1 MNGSAQPL
9 VKFLDGAGKR
19 FIIPVYQRNYD
30 WKIDNCK
37 QLLDDLEK
45 VILDKRESHFFG
57 SIVSVANIHGATSEL
72 LIIDGQQRI
81 TTISLLFLAMVNLI
95 DEGILK
101 PVDPVLVQRIKMT
114 YLVDQFAPEEKK
126 IKLKPIKDDSDAFEK
141 LFKDKGEYNNAS
153 VVTRN
158 YNYFYNRLR
167 DEQILTPD
175 ELFNAICS
183 LVIIDISLDPI
194 KDDAQLI
201 FESLNSTGLDLS
213 EGDKIRNYVLM
224 GQSSDVQEKLYYT
237 YWNSIEKNTSFSVSD
252 FVRHYLTGIYSKTPS
267 INEVYSSFK
276 SYVERNHLDKEILLK
291 TLTEFSV
298 YYKEISNSASSSEK
312 ANIVLRRLNTLEMG
326 VSYPYLLQLWDYRNS
341 TGLSEDEFADVLCT
355 LEIYIFRRM
364 ICGVP
369 TNALNK
375 IFAMLQKECLKY
387 VDDTTSYAAVFK
399 YVLMSKGTS
408 GRLPKDSEFLQ
419 CFEEKDMYSLRGK
432 NKLYLFDRLENKNT
446 YERTNVIELMQ
457 DGIYTVEHIMPQT
470 LTEWWKTNLGSNYNE
485 IYDTWINRIANL
497 TLTGYNSQYSNRD
510 FIQKRD
516 MKDGFKESHLQLNAY
531 VSTCEKWTLDEIKQ
545 RNTDMLKLAKLLWP
559 YPQTTFVPSIAINE
573 SHSLDEDFNFKGRN
587 IISYTFMN
595 TPYSASTWVEMYV
608 QIVKFFFELDETRIY
623 KLVDEVDGL
632 GASFSSKATEGYTAE
647 IAPNVH
653 LWVSTNTMR
662 KIKNLRLLFDRFEFD
677 YSELTIEIEGIESES
692 DSEI

>member
-37 QLLDDLEK
+37 QLLDDLER

-81 TTISLLFLAMVNLI
+81 TTISLLFLAMVNLME
-95 DEGILK
+95 EGVLQAT
-101 PVDPVLVQRIKMT
+101 DPVLVQRIKMT
-114 YLVDQFAPEEKK
+114 YLVDQFAPEERK

-141 LFKDKGEYNNAS
+141 LFKDKNEYNNAS

-167 DEQILTPD
+167 DEHNLTPE

-224 GQSSDVQEKLYYT
+224 GQDSDTQEHLYYT
-237 YWNSIEKNTSFSVSD
+237 YWNNIEKNTSFSVSD
-252 FVRHYLTGIYSKTPS
+252 FVRHYLTGILSKTPS
-267 INEVYSSFK
+267 MNDVYNCFK
-276 SYVERNHLDKEILLK
+276 TYVESNQLDKQELLK
-291 TLTEFSV
+291 TLTQFSI
-298 YYKEISNSASSSEK
+298 YYKEITTSSSSSEK
-312 ANIVLRRLNTLEMG
+312 ANVILRRLNTLEMG
-326 VSYPYLLQLWDYRNS
+326 VSYPYLLQLWDYRNNF
-341 TGLSEDEFADVLCT
+341 TLSEKEFAEILHT
-355 LEIYIFRRM
+355 LEIYIFRRLV
-364 ICGVP
+364 CGVP

-387 VDDTTSYAAVFK
+387 KDDDNSYADVFK
-399 YVLMSKGTS
+399 YILMSKGTS

-432 NKLYLFDRLENKNT
+432 NKLYLFDRLENKDT
-446 YERTNVIELMQ
+446 YERTNVIGLMQ
-457 DGIYTVEHIMPQT
+457 DGVYTVEHIMPQT
-470 LTEWWKTNLGSNYNE
+470 LTDWWKNHLGNDYSK
-485 IYDTWINRIANL
+485 IYETWNNRIANL
-497 TLTGYNSQYSNRD
+497 TLTGYNSQYSNRK
-510 FIQKRD
+510 FTEKRD
-516 MKDGFKESHLQLNAY
+516 MKDGFKDSHLQLNAY
-531 VSTCEKWTLDEIKQ
+531 VSTCEKWTIEELKQ
-545 RNTDMLKLAKLLWP
+545 RNKDMIKLAKQLWP
-559 YPQTTFVPSIAINE
+559 YPQTAFVPSVAINE

-587 IISYTFMN
+587 IISYTFLD
-595 TPYSASTWVEMYV
+595 TPYSASSWIEMFIQV
-608 QIVKFFFELDETRIY
+608 VKFFFELDETIIY
-623 KLVDEVDGL
+623 KLVDETDGL
-632 GASFSSKATEGYTAE
+632 GSNFVSKATDGYSE
-647 IAPNVH
+647 IANNVY
-653 LWVSTNTMR
+653 LWTSSNTMT
-662 KIKNLRLLFDRFEFD
+662 KIRILRQLFDRFELD
-677 YSELTIEIEGIESES
+677 YSELSIEIEGIEETG
-692 DSEI
+692 EE